1 MRKTFKLF
9 FVACICCVFAGC
21 VSFVRQSGPV
31 SQKELDTNEEYPFK
45 AWALSG
51 NESVDIETGSSLN
64 ERVLEVYAGSTIRFF
79 VKGDPLF
86 KHGGDFDELDYVDVK
101 DPSGILSDVHYAK
114 EKISDKESSG
124 YGAFIVRFKTK
135 GTAANGAEARLLIRM
150 FATKAIPIIGSL
162 TYEFIIPLR
171 IVIKERPKAVTEQPK
186 VVEKKEVAMEKGQLL
201 YDFKVTGV
209 DHTDPARDFST
220 GTIMSLGTSKVS
232 WQFQNL
238 NAARKDFN
246 GIFSLA
252 DKRFASFVLLNSRY
266 DWENTLSQGKITGS
280 FDIFVRQLPEKLV
293 EEVIGTG
300 IPFHYEVQDKTTGIW
315 YTTDFVI
322 PYADPTDVMSHVVK
336 AIGATNLDSSLG
348 MIDGTTVYVDLQFEA
363 ETQDDDFTQI
373 SYSIQKAN
381 STVVEEGSFSLNARG
396 ATHGTLS
403 GGWGSSKLFS
413 SNNLPSF
420 VYKAA
425 DAPYRIVVYHY
436 NGSEG
441 SNLGV
446 DTLPIETL

>member
-1 MRKTFKLF
+1 MRKTFTLF
-9 FVACICCVFAGC
+9 LVACICCVFAGC

-31 SQKELDTNEEYPFK
+31 SRRELDTNEEYPFK

-51 NESVDIETGSSLN
+51 NESVDIEPGSSLN

-79 VKGDPLF
+79 IKGDPLF

-124 YGAFIVRFKTK
+124 YGAFIVRFQTK
-135 GTAANGAEARLLIRM
+135 STVAVGSEAQLLVRM
-150 FATKAIPIIGSL
+150 FAKKPLSFIGSSL

-171 IVIKERPKAVTEQPK
+171 IVIKAVDKP
-186 VVEKKEVAMEKGQLL
+186 EVAMEKGQLL

-209 DHTDPARDFST
+209 DHMDPARDFST
-220 GTIMSLGTSKVS
+220 GAIMGVGTSKVF

-252 DKRFASFVLLNSRY
+252 DKRFDPYVELKSGFA
-266 DWENTLSQGKITGS
+266 WENALGQGRVNGS
-280 FDIFVRQLPEKLV
+280 FEVSLKPLPDELA
-293 EEVIGTG
+293 EEVIGSG
-300 IPFHYEVQDKTTGIW
+300 IPFNYEVRDKTDNIW

-381 STVVEEGSFSLNARG
+381 GTVVEEGSFSLNARG

>member
-64 ERVLEVYAGSTIRFF
+64 ERVLEAYAGSTIQFF

-124 YGAFIVRFKTK
+124 YGAFIVRFQTK
-135 GTAANGAEARLLIRM
+135 STVAVGSEAQLLVRM
-150 FATKAIPIIGSL
+150 FAKKPLSFIGSSL

-171 IVIKERPKAVTEQPK
+171 IVIKAVDKP
-186 VVEKKEVAMEKGQLL
+186 EVAMEKGQLL

-209 DHTDPARDFST
+209 DHMDPARDFST
-220 GTIMSLGTSKVS
+220 GAIMGVGTSKVF

-252 DKRFASFVLLNSRY
+252 DKRFDPYVELKSGFA
-266 DWENTLSQGKITGS
+266 WENALGQGRVNGS
-280 FDIFVRQLPEKLV
+280 FEVSLKPLPDELA
-293 EEVIGTG
+293 EEVIGSG
-300 IPFHYEVQDKTTGIW
+300 IPFNYEVRDKTDNIW

-381 STVVEEGSFSLNARG
+381 GTVVEEGSFSLNARG

>member
-9 FVACICCVFAGC
+9 LVACICCVFAGC

-51 NESVDIETGSSLN
+51 NESVDIEPGSSLN

-79 VKGDPLF
+79 IKGDPLF

-124 YGAFIVRFKTK
+124 YGAFIVRFQTK
-135 GTAANGAEARLLIRM
+135 STVAVGSEAQLLVRM
-150 FATKAIPIIGSL
+150 FAKKPLSFIGSSL

-171 IVIKERPKAVTEQPK
+171 IVIKAVDKP
-186 VVEKKEVAMEKGQLL
+186 EVAMEKGQLL

-209 DHTDPARDFST
+209 DHMDPARDFST
-220 GTIMSLGTSKVS
+220 GAIMGVGTSKVF

-252 DKRFASFVLLNSRY
+252 DKRFDPYVELKSGFA
-266 DWENTLSQGKITGS
+266 WENALGQGRVNGS
-280 FDIFVRQLPEKLV
+280 FEVSLKPLPDELA
-293 EEVIGTG
+293 EEVIGSG
-300 IPFHYEVQDKTTGIW
+300 IPFNYEVRDKTDNIW

-381 STVVEEGSFSLNARG
+381 GTVVEEGSFSLNARG

>member
-1 MRKTFKLF
+1 MRKTFTLF
-9 FVACICCVFAGC
+9 LVACICCVFAGC

-31 SQKELDTNEEYPFK
+31 SRRELDTNEEYPFK

-51 NESVDIETGSSLN
+51 NESVDIEPGSSLN

-79 VKGDPLF
+79 IKGDPLF

-114 EKISDKESSG
+114 EKISDKKSSG
-124 YGAFIVRFKTK
+124 YGAFIVRFQTK
-135 GTAANGAEARLLIRM
+135 STVAVGSEAQLLVRM
-150 FATKAIPIIGSL
+150 FAKKPLSFIGSSL

-171 IVIKERPKAVTEQPK
+171 IVIKAVDKP
-186 VVEKKEVAMEKGQLL
+186 EVAMEKGQLL

-209 DHTDPARDFST
+209 DHMDPARDFST
-220 GTIMSLGTSKVS
+220 GAIMGVGTSKVF

-252 DKRFASFVLLNSRY
+252 DKRFDPYVELKSGFA
-266 DWENTLSQGKITGS
+266 WENALGQGRVNGS
-280 FDIFVRQLPEKLV
+280 FEVSLKPLPDELA
-293 EEVIGTG
+293 EEVIGSG
-300 IPFHYEVQDKTTGIW
+300 IPFNYEVRDKTDNIW

-381 STVVEEGSFSLNARG
+381 GTVVEEGSFSLNARG

>member
-1 MRKTFKLF
+1 MRKTFTLF
-9 FVACICCVFAGC
+9 LVACICCVFASC

-31 SQKELDTNEEYPFK
+31 SRRELDTNEEYPFK

-51 NESVDIETGSSLN
+51 NESVDIEPGSSLN

-79 VKGDPLF
+79 IKGDPLF

-124 YGAFIVRFKTK
+124 YGAFIVRFQTK
-135 GTAANGAEARLLIRM
+135 STVAVGSEAQLLVRM
-150 FATKAIPIIGSL
+150 FAKKPLSFIGSSL

-171 IVIKERPKAVTEQPK
+171 IVIKAVDKP
-186 VVEKKEVAMEKGQLL
+186 EVAMEKGQLL

-209 DHTDPARDFST
+209 DHMDPARDFST
-220 GTIMSLGTSKVS
+220 GAIMGVGTSKVF

-252 DKRFASFVLLNSRY
+252 DKRFDPYVELKSGFA
-266 DWENTLSQGKITGS
+266 WENALGQGRVNGS
-280 FDIFVRQLPEKLV
+280 FEVSLKPLPDELA
-293 EEVIGTG
+293 EEVIGSG
-300 IPFHYEVQDKTTGIW
+300 IPFNYEVRDKTDNIW

-381 STVVEEGSFSLNARG
+381 GTVVEEGSFSLNARG

>member
-9 FVACICCVFAGC
+9 LVACICCVFAGC

-51 NESVDIETGSSLN
+51 NESVDIEPGSSLN

-124 YGAFIVRFKTK
+124 YGAFIVRFQTK
-135 GTAANGAEARLLIRM
+135 STVAVGSEAQLLVRM
-150 FATKAIPIIGSL
+150 FAKKPLSFIGSSL

-171 IVIKERPKAVTEQPK
+171 IVIKAVDKP
-186 VVEKKEVAMEKGQLL
+186 EVAMEKGQLL

-209 DHTDPARDFST
+209 DHMDPARDFST
-220 GTIMSLGTSKVS
+220 GAIMGVGTSKVF

-252 DKRFASFVLLNSRY
+252 DKRFDPYVELKSGFA
-266 DWENTLSQGKITGS
+266 WENALGQGRVNGS
-280 FDIFVRQLPEKLV
+280 FEVSLKPLPDELA
-293 EEVIGTG
+293 EEVIGSG
-300 IPFHYEVQDKTTGIW
+300 IPFNYEVRDKTDNIW

-381 STVVEEGSFSLNARG
+381 GTVVEEGSFSLNARG